1 MSGES
6 STSVKLLANAVSGR
20 GPRQPANVKEETW
33 FGPGRVFVVV
43 GVVDTAVVVEAGGV
57 VEELTEPLGV
67 RELEPALELEL
78 IIVCEVGVEEKSS
91 EREVDVEGGEDDA
104 DEDVESSTKLLV
116 VDADGWLAVE
126 DVGESKDV
134 VEGDDGGIEE
144 ETVDGV
150 EEDEGDE
157 VVTEEEE
164 TPGSEVLV
172 LGRPA
177 LVDAELRLNTV
188 AVVDEDRVSD

>member
-6 STSVKLLANAVSGR
+6 STSVKLLANAVFGR
-20 GPRQPANVKEETW
+20 GPRQLANVKEETW
-33 FGPGRVFVVV
+33 VGPGRVFVVV
-43 GVVDTAVVVEAGGV
+43 GVVDTAVVVEAGGF
-57 VEELTEPLGV
+57 VEELIELLGV
-67 RELEPALELEL
+67 RELELVLELELEL
-78 IIVCEVGVEEKSS
+78 IIVCEVRVEEKSS

-104 DEDVESSTKLLV
+104 DEDVESPTKLLV
-116 VDADGWLAVE
+116 VDVDGWLGVE
-126 DVGESKDV
+126 DVGESEDV
-134 VEGDDGGIEE
+134 VKGDDGRIEE

-164 TPGSEVLV
+164 TPGSEVLM

-177 LVDAELRLNTV
+177 LVDAELGLITV
-188 AVVDEDRVSD
+188 AVVVEDRV